1 MHRNG
6 HKKAIVHLCD
16 TRFNAEQRIP
26 KGTGVGASNIYLSEP
41 ALSMTRSWK
50 RRLTAMCQSSESAEW
65 QQFVT
70 IQINRFI
77 DCFIECLRVCLLA
90 CMIDSL
96 IHWFIDSLIDSFIP
110 SLIHPSMHA
119 CMHACN
125 HSLVDWLTDWSIE
138 GLKDWWIDR
147 LIDRLIDSLIHW
159 SMDWSISLWLS
170 EWLPC
175 ALFHGLNEKRKE
187 QSNQRLAAWFVREW
201 VTMAWL

>member
-6 HKKAIVHLCD
+6 HKKSIVHLCD

-50 RRLTAMCQSSESAEW
+50 RRLTAMCQSSEW

-96 IHWFIDSLIDSFIP
+96 IHWLIHSFIHSSIRP
-110 SLIHPSMHA
+110 CMHA
-119 CMHACN
+119 CMHAII
-125 HSLVDWLTDWSIE
+125 HWLIDW
-138 GLKDWWIDR
+138 
-147 LIDRLIDSLIHW
+147 LIDRLKDWRIDGLIDWSIDWLIHW
-159 SMDWSISLWLS
+159 FIDPWIGRLVYDCLNDCLVRCFMDWMKSGKNKAINDWLLGLCVS
-170 EWLPC
+170 GSQW
-175 ALFHGLNEKRKE
+175 HG
-187 QSNQRLAAWFVREW
+187 SNF
-201 VTMAWL
+201 